1 MNTPATQ
8 SPQIPCGSGL
18 ARDSGVP
25 GAANVGCEALKLCRG
40 LEAAIAGK
48 PAPTGDRE
56 CFHDRV
62 HLTSGGV
69 VKVW

>member
-1 MNTPATQ
+1 MTPTWA
-8 SPQIPCGSGL
+8 SWL
-18 ARDSGVP
+18 RD
-25 GAANVGCEALKLCRG
+25 EALKLYRD

-48 PAPTGDRE
+48 PAPKGDRE